1 LSLTKIRSIGKL
13 FGGAGFLCVILSGCG
28 VNGEE
33 FQPRTPPAEKSVIY
47 IYRPYKILGSGA
59 TPIVTCGSETIEME
73 PGGFYS
79 FAQEIGTVTCTTTQS
94 GSSNATPGLKFDTR
108 PGEQYFIKEDVNSGT
123 PLTLVKASV
132 GSDEIKDCRRQ
143 GIKH

>member
-1 LSLTKIRSIGKL
+1 MTLV
-13 FGGAGFLCVILSGCG
+13 GGSGALYLMLAGCG

-33 FQPRTPPAEKSVIY
+33 FQPKTPPAEKSVIY

-59 TPIVTCGSETIEME
+59 TPIVTCGSESIEME

-79 FAQEIGTVTCTTTQS
+79 FAQEIGPVTCTTTQS
-94 GSSNATPGLKFDTR
+94 GSNDAKPGLKFDAR
-108 PGEQYFIKEDVNSGT
+108 PGEQYFVKEDVDSGT

-143 GIKH
+143 GIKK